1 LTSRAQEA
9 VSRVQQLDPNW
20 RAPQSLTA
28 PDRGENL
35 EVRIRAKEDIVREGD
50 ARFLALSRADMDAPY
65 PMRDPRSTAE
75 ILAPRGQLI
84 GDRDRSAGRDVRI
97 VSPELFETARTTLM
111 GGARRIDAGA
121 DYSGV
126 WYERQ
131 DGSRFG
137 LRISTEHGLTL
148 EIIRSD
154 HAIVTEGLRFHQR

>member
-111 GGARRIDAGA
+111 GARGASMRVLTTVAYGMNARTARGLA
-121 DYSGV
+121 C
-126 WYERQ
+126 
-131 DGSRFG
+131 GSAP
-137 LRISTEHGLTL
+137 ST
-148 EIIRSD
+148 
-154 HAIVTEGLRFHQR
+154 A